1 MPALKLFKEGSFVKN
16 YAGPASQSAFANFVR
31 KEMNPG
37 PKRIITRTEF
47 DVFTDN
53 DDTQVVGFFGL
64 IPSSLREAYRL
75 SVDRLGSAVSFGLV
89 DDQDLM
95 KQFRKFEDRI
105 VLFRPQFLA
114 SGHEDQVLVYDGPG
128 ERGNVS
134 SWVMRNYHGLLG
146 LRYHHN
152 QHQFTAPCVHIYY
165 NHDFTLNPKTS
176 HYWRNRIMAEIKQFS
191 GRVMFSLSRVD
202 DYHQE
207 LEHFRLIDEDQII
220 DPDTPFA
227 AAAWDK
233 HGQKY
238 VLREFKLSVLRDW
251 VQSLVDGELTPY
263 LKSQDAPE
271 EMFEDGVK
279 VVVADTWQEE
289 VIKHDRDVLIV
300 FHAPWCN
307 HCKMLMPILKKLA
320 ATLKVLEILN
330 IFIKPFFRVKRWM

>member
-37 PKRIITRTEF
+37 PKMIITRTEF

-95 KQFRKFEDRI
+95 RQFRKFEDRI

-152 QHQFTAPCVHIYY
+152 QH
-165 NHDFTLNPKTS
+165 
-176 HYWRNRIMAEIKQFS
+176 
-191 GRVMFSLSRVD
+191 
-202 DYHQE
+202 
-207 LEHFRLIDEDQII
+207 
-220 DPDTPFA
+220 
-227 AAAWDK
+227 
-233 HGQKY
+233 
-238 VLREFKLSVLRDW
+238 
-251 VQSLVDGELTPY
+251 
-263 LKSQDAPE
+263 
-271 EMFEDGVK
+271 
-279 VVVADTWQEE
+279 
-289 VIKHDRDVLIV
+289 
-300 FHAPWCN
+300 
-307 HCKMLMPILKKLA
+307 
-320 ATLKVLEILN
+320 
-330 IFIKPFFRVKRWM
+330 